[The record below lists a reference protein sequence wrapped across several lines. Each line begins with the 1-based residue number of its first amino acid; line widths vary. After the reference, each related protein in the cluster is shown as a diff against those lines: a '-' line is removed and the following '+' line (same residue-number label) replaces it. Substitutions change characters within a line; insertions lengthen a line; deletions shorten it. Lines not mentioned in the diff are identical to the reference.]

1 MQKRKNIDWLTVT
14 LVLIVII
21 LLAAWI
27 VLKWNLETLYHWGGV
42 LSGLFASAAFVA
54 ALYTIRIQKKAA
66 EQQQA
71 NAQDQIVNAKKQLEL
86 AREELQLK
94 DKQASIERFES
105 TFFNLL
111 KFHQDIVN
119 NLKITYGEFEVIEGS
134 TTLEEKISDG
144 RESFEK
150 VYNEVVI
157 VSEDEEFLRK
167 FPDIFQ
173 FAPFKIDD
181 YYDQSYLDINRRD
194 SEITVFKGV
203 KSVLNMF
210 GLEGFARCKQISGF
224 DHYFRSLYRL
234 IKFIDEADEK
244 IIPPEE
250 KYKYTALVRATLSQ
264 YELVLI
270 YYNCLSNVGN
280 VKFKPLVEDYSLL
293 KNLREELL
301 TYTFTPDDPNEEGRP
316 DYERFMADKKG
327 ERGKYYIGAFY
338 NPEELKKK
346 KNGV

>member
-1 MQKRKNIDWLTVT
+1 MQKLKNIDWLTVT

-21 LLAAWI
+21 LLAALI
-27 VLKWNLETLYHWGGV
+27 CLKWGLVTLYHWGGV
-42 LSGLFASAAFVA
+42 LSGIFASAAFVA

-66 EQQQA
+66 EQQEA
-71 NAQDQIVNAKKQLEL
+71 NAQDQITNAKEQLEL

-119 NLKITYGEFEVIEGS
+119 NLKITYGEFEIVEGT
-134 TTLEEKISDG
+134 TTLIEFISEG
-144 RESFEK
+144 RKSFEK

-157 VSEDEEFLRK
+157 VSEDEEFLKK

-173 FAPFKIDD
+173 FDPFKVTD

-203 KSVLNMF
+203 RSVLNMF

-234 IKFIDEADEK
+234 IKFIDEADET
-244 IIPPEE
+244 IIPPKE
-250 KYKYTALVRATLSQ
+250 KYKYAALVRATLSQ
-264 YELVLI
+264 FELVLL
-270 YYNCLSNVGN
+270 YYNCLSNAGN
-280 VKFKPLVEDYSLL
+280 IKFKPLVEDYSLL

-301 TYTFTPDDPNEEGRP
+301 TYTFIPDDLNEGDRP
-316 DYERFMADKKG
+316 DYERFMGDAKGDK
-327 ERGKYYIGAFY
+327 RKYYIGAFY

-346 KNGV
+346 KESV